1 MIRIGFYTPTVML
14 SADLPD
20 VSIFT
25 DQDFVD
31 FRLTS
36 GGMVLL
42 DERYYTYNGSAT
54 VADIASLIE
63 QYMAGNPDLNF
74 SEFFIEA
81 SAPDGS
87 AASHSFRVIYCDRA
101 LGLYDPSQWLLE
113 NFLTLSAY
121 RRIAPDTF
129 FELQWF
135 ATDREPIAFFIYA
148 TYLDPDGNTATYRY
162 VLSGNGMIQHGD
174 GINRQ
179 FVLLADVRA
188 KIQAATKASTPPTL
202 LSVTARCGERSLTL
216 FVDPALADT
225 LQD

>member
-74 SEFFIEA
+74 SEFIIEA

-101 LGLYDPSQWLLE
+101 LGLYDPSQWLL
-113 NFLTLSAY
+113 
-121 RRIAPDTF
+121 
-129 FELQWF
+129 
-135 ATDREPIAFFIYA
+135 
-148 TYLDPDGNTATYRY
+148 
-162 VLSGNGMIQHGD
+162 
-174 GINRQ
+174 
-179 FVLLADVRA
+179 
-188 KIQAATKASTPPTL
+188 
-202 LSVTARCGERSLTL
+202 
-216 FVDPALADT
+216 
-225 LQD
+225 